1 MNGFRAL
8 LVAMFVMIFVYT
20 VVVVTSHGLNLF
32 PFVIR
37 DVEGPPGAGK
47 DDPTRLL
54 ARKLF
59 QEELGRRKELT
70 LDGAGLPAGG
80 APLAQELKRRNLKG
94 YQLTLRLLSVT
105 QALNPPPKGKQYRVL
120 ERGVRLTV
128 IGTTLPEDQLAV
140 GGDGES
146 TVQADVGAQIS
157 ERKAEE
163 LLGDA
168 LRDALGQ
175 AVQQAI
181 RKLDL
186 GGKPPT
192 PERPRKK

>member
-1 MNGFRAL
+1 MRLPL
-8 LVAMFVMIFVYT
+8 LM
-20 VVVVTSHGLNLF
+20 LLWLL
-32 PFVIR
+32 PFAASAELPAPRYYITIR
-37 DVEGPPGAGK
+37 DVQGPPGTGK
-47 DDPTRLL
+47 DDAAVGL

-59 QEELGRRKELT
+59 QEELGRQKAIT

-80 APLAQELKRRNLKG
+80 APLGLELKRRHLKG

-105 QALNPPPKGKQYRVL
+105 RSLNPPPQGKQYRVL
-120 ERGVRLTV
+120 ERGVRLNV
-128 IGTTLPEDQLAV
+128 IGTTLPDDQLAV

-146 TVQADVGAQIS
+146 TVQADVGAQVS

-168 LRDALGQ
+168 LRDAIAQ

-181 RKLDL
+181 RKLDQ
-186 GGKPPT
+186 GGKT
-192 PERPRKK
+192 PAPEKRRK